1 MHTHFSIEE
10 TPDWPRRTSV
20 IFRVCFA
27 GERKTRGKHAL
38 QVTRDRSC
46 EKKRIDMY
54 MYMHTSV
61 LFHHIN
67 DAIVNCTRRNNL
79 QSCGNKLLH
88 FILERV
94 SKGGRGGGG
103 GIHHSDRYQLTDG
116 WLHW

>member
-38 QVTRDRSC
+38 QVMRDRSC

-67 DAIVNCTRRNNL
+67 DAIVNRRRRNNL

-94 SKGGRGGGG
+94 SRGGGG
-103 GIHHSDRYQLTDG
+103 KGGGVSTILIDIN
-116 WLHW
+116 

>member
-27 GERKTRGKHAL
+27 GERKTRGKRAL

-67 DAIVNCTRRNNL
+67 DAIVNC
-79 QSCGNKLLH
+79 
-88 FILERV
+88 
-94 SKGGRGGGG
+94 
-103 GIHHSDRYQLTDG
+103 SDG
-116 WLHW
+116 

>member
-27 GERKTRGKHAL
+27 GEHKTRGKGAL
-38 QVTRDRSC
+38 QVKRVRSC

-67 DAIVNCTRRNNL
+67 DTIVNCTRRNNL
-79 QSCGNKLLH
+79 QSCGNKLFH

-94 SKGGRGGGG
+94 CKGGTGGGG
-103 GIHHSDRYQLTDG
+103 GGVSTILIDIN
-116 WLHW
+116 